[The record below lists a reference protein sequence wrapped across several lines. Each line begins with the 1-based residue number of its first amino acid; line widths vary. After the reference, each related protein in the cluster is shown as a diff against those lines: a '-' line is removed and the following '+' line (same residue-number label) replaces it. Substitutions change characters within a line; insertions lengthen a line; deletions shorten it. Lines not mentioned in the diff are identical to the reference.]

1 MSIYNYFSVLFLV
14 FFPYTTFTTKPFLL
28 TTTNYFH
35 HIHCKNNLHIKI
47 NSIKYFYN
55 KYNCTF
61 ILHHDNHSNMNI
73 CSNLSSCIFNSKSF
87 LFIHNQH
94 HISKCH
100 TIKLKYIQ
108 LNYSCINDTFL
119 PVNILAQLNKNNSY
133 LVYTKTT
140 IIICLCIIIF
150 VSLLAFICSSI
161 QHCLIDEIQQEKDST
176 INDIENIQ
184 LNTQFIYDNQTKQEY
199 ELKILSLIQ
208 SSSSS
213 TLASLNNK
221 NSFTNSSEYDNL
233 MIKDT
238 YQSLETQ
245 SPLKVTFNQNYQLK

>member
-1 MSIYNYFSVLFLV
+1 MFIYTRLF
-14 FFPYTTFTTKPFLL
+14 
-28 TTTNYFH
+28 
-35 HIHCKNNLHIKI
+35 
-47 NSIKYFYN
+47 
-55 KYNCTF
+55 
-61 ILHHDNHSNMNI
+61 DRG
-73 CSNLSSCIFNSKSF
+73 
-87 LFIHNQH
+87 
-94 HISKCH
+94 
-100 TIKLKYIQ
+100 
-108 LNYSCINDTFL
+108 
-119 PVNILAQLNKNNSY
+119 
-133 LVYTKTT
+133 
-140 IIICLCIIIF
+140 
-150 VSLLAFICSSI
+150 
-161 QHCLIDEIQQEKDST
+161 DST

-245 SPLKVTFNQNYQLK
+245 SPFKVTFNQNYQLK

>member
-1 MSIYNYFSVLFLV
+1 MY
-14 FFPYTTFTTKPFLL
+14 
-28 TTTNYFH
+28 
-35 HIHCKNNLHIKI
+35 
-47 NSIKYFYN
+47 
-55 KYNCTF
+55 KYNGIVCLE
-61 ILHHDNHSNMNI
+61 I
-73 CSNLSSCIFNSKSF
+73 
-87 LFIHNQH
+87 
-94 HISKCH
+94 
-100 TIKLKYIQ
+100 
-108 LNYSCINDTFL
+108 
-119 PVNILAQLNKNNSY
+119 
-133 LVYTKTT
+133 YTKTT